1 MCMTEGREMVLKR
14 MEHISEH
21 SGYVEFSVKM
31 RSLSLILVTLF
42 LFLLI
47 FLLCNFGDDESSH
60 SPEANLAESGL
71 SSN

>member
-1 MCMTEGREMVLKR
+1 MTEGREMVLKR

-42 LFLLI
+42 LLI

>member
-1 MCMTEGREMVLKR
+1 MVLKR

-42 LFLLI
+42 LLI
-47 FLLCNFGDDESSH
+47 FILCNFGDDESSH

>member
-42 LFLLI
+42 LLI